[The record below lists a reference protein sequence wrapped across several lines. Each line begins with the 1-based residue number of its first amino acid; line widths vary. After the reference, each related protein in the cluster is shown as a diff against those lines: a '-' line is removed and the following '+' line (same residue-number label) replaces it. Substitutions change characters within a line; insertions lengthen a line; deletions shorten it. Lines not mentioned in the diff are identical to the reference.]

1 MRGKTHKGIIGDLVM
16 AYVKKIIGKNEHII
30 GIARLHWMY
39 LARGMFGFIGC
50 VILGLAIDMMIVKA
64 LTALGEVAPSIRG
77 SVLIFASSWITPLF
91 VIAGGFYFLFFLIKV
106 LYTEI
111 ALTDKRVILK
121 TGFIFVKIQEID
133 IEEISAE
140 NMDMGYFGS
149 ILGYA
154 YIMLDCRF
162 VGDIKLPAIA
172 RANTFV
178 KALHNAR
185 TNVVPMYPD
194 ASQVAQAL
202 VQEMPQATSDEK
214 PEHEMI
220 KPQEPKPIEPER
232 DAQGD
237 VIIKEEEAP
246 QPVAAESIKEHE
258 HEKEI
263 LQLQIAKLEL
273 EVKLKEVESAEAEA
287 SSAPTEEPPV
297 HAPQKMA
304 PATPPAS
311 TTAQT
316 TSIPATPPI
325 APVDVAAAQSAM
337 PEMAKMPQIT
347 DKIAEELIEKGLIPH
362 PDEIKPEG
370 EFSEEPLR
378 PKAPSDA
385 ERLEPTKAD
394 PLQHSF
400 GSAAFVFESMED
412 GNPKP
417 EPAI

>member
-1 MRGKTHKGIIGDLVM
+1 M

-30 GIARLHWMY
+30 GIARLHWVY
-39 LARGMFGFIGC
+39 LARGMFGFLC
-50 VILGLAIDMMIVKA
+50 CLILGVALDMMIVKA
-64 LTALGEVAPSIRG
+64 LTALGEVSPNISG
-77 SVLIFASSWITPLF
+77 SALVLASSWVTPLF

-111 ALTDKRVILK
+111 ALTDKRVIHK
-121 TGFIFVKIQEID
+121 KGFIFVKVNEID
-133 IEEISAE
+133 IEEVSAE
-140 NMDMGYFGS
+140 NMDTGYFGS

-172 RANTFV
+172 NANTFV

-202 VQEMPQATSDEK
+202 VQEMPQVSTNEK

-220 KPQEPKPIEPER
+220 KPQEPKPVEPER
-232 DAQGD
+232 DEQGD
-237 VIIKEEEAP
+237 IVVKAEAP
-246 QPVAAESIKEHE
+246 VAEPTQAAAEAAE

-273 EVKLKEVESAEAEA
+273 EVKLKEAESAET
-287 SSAPTEEPPV
+287 APTEEIKV
-297 HAPQKMA
+297 HAPQEM
-304 PATPPAS
+304 AS
-311 TTAQT
+311 TTPPTPTAIQSTPQGT
-316 TSIPATPPI
+316 TATPAAPI
-325 APVDVAAAQSAM
+325 TPVNVAAVQSAM
-337 PEMAKMPQIT
+337 PEMAKMPQVT
-347 DKIAEELIEKGLIPH
+347 DKIAEELIASGLIPH
-362 PDEIKPEG
+362 PDEIKPEE
-370 EFSEEPLR
+370 EFTEEPSR
-378 PKAPSDA
+378 PKAPTDA

-400 GSAAFVFESMED
+400 GSAAFVFESPEE
-412 GNPKP
+412 GKLEPKP
-417 EPAI
+417 AI